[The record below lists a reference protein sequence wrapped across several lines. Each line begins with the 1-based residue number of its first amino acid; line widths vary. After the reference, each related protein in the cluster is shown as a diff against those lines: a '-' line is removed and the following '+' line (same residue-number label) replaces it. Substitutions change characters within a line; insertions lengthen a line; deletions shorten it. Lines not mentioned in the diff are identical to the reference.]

1 MKAAADRSLP
11 PPQVIN
17 CIWPR
22 IRCVTWFQ
30 IMFKCIQAGLCSICV
45 HPFHLL
51 ERQDDSIVNINTVHF
66 SSYVGGMQFA
76 CKPKTF
82 TKFDYCPIVTKWL
95 LLAVKVKILTRVL
108 VKMSYNGSVVY
119 DFVTDVCM
127 SASLQCLSL
136 DISLCIFLTGCIWII
151 LPCSYLCNGVVINWS
166 MWAAEGLRFQVGGN
180 TKQSVLSNG
189 IWYISNRLRLESK
202 ETEVSL
208 FSVYPFENWIIR
220 TRAEVNVLRKCDSPT
235 QTDPKLEP
243 AIQSKCISWKCKV
256 VLLVTRGA
264 FLIISHECVCTVI
277 YLTHMVNDFYTKH
290 YSRFVLNN

>member
-11 PPQVIN
+11 PKSLTVFDLGSDVSPDSKLWSNASKLDCAASVY
-17 CIWPR
+17 
-22 IRCVTWFQ
+22 T
-30 IMFKCIQAGLCSICV
+30 LSICLRGKMIPLWTSTRCTLAV
-45 HPFHLL
+45 MW
-51 ERQDDSIVNINTVHF
+51 
-66 SSYVGGMQFA
+66 GGMQFA

-166 MWAAEGLRFQVGGN
+166 MWAAQGLRFQVGGN

-264 FLIISHECVCTVI
+264 FLIISHECVCT
-277 YLTHMVNDFYTKH
+277 
-290 YSRFVLNN
+290 

>member
-1 MKAAADRSLP
+1 
-11 PPQVIN
+11 
-17 CIWPR
+17 
-22 IRCVTWFQ
+22 
-30 IMFKCIQAGLCSICV
+30 MFKCIQAGLCSICV
-45 HPFHLL
+45 HTFHLL

-166 MWAAEGLRFQVGGN
+166 MWAAQGLRFQVGGN

-264 FLIISHECVCTVI
+264 FLIFSHECVCTLI